1 LAFFD
6 AGLPC
11 GGDDVGDA
19 FLLLASCFLLLA
31 SCFLAMALLEDNT
44 LFQSNKLMTP
54 YLLLSVHFKVVF
66 PVNLKL
72 DSLVP

>member
-1 LAFFD
+1 
-6 AGLPC
+6 
-11 GGDDVGDA
+11 
-19 FLLLASCFLLLA
+19 LLLA